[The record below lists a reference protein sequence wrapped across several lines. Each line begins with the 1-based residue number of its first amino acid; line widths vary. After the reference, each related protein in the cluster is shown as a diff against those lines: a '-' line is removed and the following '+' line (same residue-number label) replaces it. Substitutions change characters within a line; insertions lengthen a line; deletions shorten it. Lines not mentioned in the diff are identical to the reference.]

1 MTRRLLGATDTDRCD
16 MQDKTQTATK
26 DALVSRRQAVM
37 GLAALLAAGS
47 GLAGLRGVA
56 AREAEPGDDHGGHGK
71 DDHGR
76 RHRRRHHG
84 RRHK

>member
-1 MTRRLLGATDTDRCD
+1 MGATDTDRCD
-16 MQDKTQTATK
+16 MQDKTQAATMEV
-26 DALVSRRQAVM
+26 LVSRRQTLM

-47 GLAGLRGVA
+47 GLAGLRSVA

-76 RHRRRHHG
+76 RRRHHHHG
-84 RRHK
+84 RRHN